1 MGLNMMKEDA
11 IKAFGSGAALAR
23 ALGMTRGA
31 ISLWPDVL
39 DQRRADMVRGAAL
52 RLGVSLGGPNAV
64 SMEDK
69 PDGSVSLKGPD
80 HA

>member
-1 MGLNMMKEDA
+1 MMKEDA
-11 IKAFGSGAALAR
+11 VKAFGSGAALGR

-31 ISLWPDVL
+31 ISLWPDTL

-52 RLGVSLGGPNAV
+52 RLGVSLAGPDAV
-64 SMEDK
+64 PLEDK
-69 PDGSVSLKGPD
+69 RDGSVSLKGPD